1 MPEVEIP
8 DYRLHPQVFQKWLRF
23 TFRDDTIQIEVSKN
37 GCFYFNLPDGEELTE
52 AGIPQPATEPFE
64 ADYHNPKKE
73 HHEAIQGLRHKT
85 RWKKL
90 DPIAK
95 FRQWVIQNQRIGLN
109 GFEQETRYVSI
120 SSLQDYWTIAR
131 IREVL
136 ELCLIE
142 ADIDQIAARFLR
154 IFSLLVHI
162 GRHGDI
168 KTFLDRD
175 LDDQVFISPG
185 LAQGKIPD
193 FSDVFEKHWSFF
205 PVEFRTHGA
214 RQQAL
219 LSRQILPLGYY
230 KSFKEV
236 NSRFEAAL
244 YKVQIDPDYCDLVPK
259 DTPLVFKI
267 YRGYEMKEDYNLETD
282 SYSYLNGKEQQA
294 VTKCYGS
301 FSCEETDFRVIML
314 EYASEGSLRSFF
326 RNIHPPVSAVEFR
339 ELWANLVGLLEGV
352 DALHTCHDTKQG
364 IHQDIKPENILVFP
378 KSLESRFDVRFKLTD
393 FHVTEFKHLD
403 REGKMMINNWG
414 SRLYCA
420 PECYA
425 NSPAQVNV
433 RRLVSP
439 NIDLWALGAVFSEI
453 LVWSISGHAALE
465 KYRKAR
471 QREISTLAYVQA
483 RGIDACFHDGHK
495 RLPVV
500 DQFLKDVLDHQ
511 RAADGVSPAISHMIL
526 NFMMTNEKKRLRAI
540 EIKSLMQ
547 SITTTS
553 HQDNLFTYEA
563 EVERIRQYQLQESS
577 PIITTSSG
585 HGDISDTSSMR
596 LWSEPEHTV
605 GDTSLST
612 APNARDLGSGQG
624 DHERVPRTIQ
634 VYEYESQPL
643 HGDVESEEQEE
654 IQSLVSPDDDIGSL
668 QSVATPLRAYQVAS
682 KLLVERFLEDDHL
695 LALYQQAVKRLDRT
709 RFINNHTT
717 LMKQYFLD
725 LRATVRSRAEEIS
738 VDFLRSRRE
747 RIRISSVIY
756 DLVLEQG
763 EQVRGIVKMEIKDD
777 QESILLV
784 DRFLAA
790 QEIHDHEHATHSD
803 SDPESAASS
812 DDLPP
817 QQKQTS
823 QGEAFKL
830 EAVATFM
837 TVGSAFDSYKCNLD
851 KFMHPKNLER
861 DYRRAMEQPKASSEY
876 YRPTPVGPEDA
887 SKIGVV
893 DPPVQTSYTFTKK
906 LAWGFYWL
914 MKITRPRVKEG
925 YRRLEWTCDCGS
937 ELYADFIVLD
947 EERFQQFAELL
958 QSPPSEGS
966 QEVIADV
973 QSSQGSSSSEQGSS
987 IANGDS
993 RNTNSQL
1000 KSSST
1005 AVPSGTDTSNET
1017 LPPPGPGRGQG
1028 ARPGESPASK
1038 SKYLA
1043 LCVQTGP
1050 IYTTLEEVDTSSFKS
1065 DAALLEEMKSVYTR
1079 IRGVRSK
1086 HNSLFIPIGL
1096 EFVKFTL
1103 WNQKHGYISICDR
1116 PDSVP
1121 PKTQLEYDYDPK
1133 PLDFLPPMPAQVFLH
1148 YLEHGEE
1155 GWNKLRY
1162 LWLPKLPV
1170 RREKRVIEGHEASYG
1185 WGIHI
1190 IEGPNRWA
1198 IFAMLLATV
1207 FGSALAALLCIVFGN
1222 TNCVFV

>member
-1 MPEVEIP
+1 MPEVEYP
-8 DYRLHPQVFQKWLRF
+8 DYRLHPWVFQEWLRGR
-23 TFRDDTIQIEVSKN
+23 FRDNTIRVECKN
-37 GCFYFNLPDGEELTE
+37 ACFVFHLPDGEELTE
-52 AGIPQPATEPFE
+52 AEICE
-64 ADYHNPKKE
+64 
-73 HHEAIQGLRHKT
+73 LRGKSSWEKPNSIT
-85 RWKKL
+85 
-90 DPIAK
+90 K
-95 FRQWVIQNQRIGLN
+95 FRKWVMQNQRIGLN
-109 GFEQETRYVSI
+109 GFEQTATYVSV
-120 SSLQDYWTIAR
+120 SSLKDYWTNAR
-131 IREVL
+131 IQEVL

-142 ADIDQIAARFLR
+142 ADIEQIAERFLR
-154 IFSLLVHI
+154 TFSLLVQI
-162 GRHGDI
+162 GRHRDI
-168 KTFLDRD
+168 KIFLDRD
-175 LDDQVFISPG
+175 FDDETFASPG
-185 LAQGKIPD
+185 LAQGRLPD
-193 FSDVFEKHWSFF
+193 FSDIFEKHWSFF
-205 PVEFRTHGA
+205 PVEFKSHLTQ
-214 RQQAL
+214 RQEL
-219 LSRQILPLGYY
+219 LSRQILPIKYY
-230 KSFKEV
+230 ELFKKGNRRSE
-236 NSRFEAAL
+236 SAL
-244 YKVQIDPDYCDLVPK
+244 AKVQIESDYCDLVPK
-259 DTPLVFKI
+259 I
-267 YRGYEMKEDYNLETD
+267 YRGDELREDFKVETD
-282 SYSYLNGKEQQA
+282 NYSNLNGEAQHA

-301 FSCEETDFRVIML
+301 FSCEETDFRVIIL

-326 RNIHPPVSAVEFR
+326 RNIHPPVSVLEFR
-339 ELWANLVGLLEGV
+339 ELWVNLVGLLDGLE
-352 DALHTCHDTKQG
+352 ALHTCHDSKQG
-364 IHQDIKPENILVFP
+364 IHQDIKPDNILVFP
-378 KSLESRFDVRFKLTD
+378 KSSESRFDVRFKLTD

-414 SRLYCA
+414 SRLYSA

-425 NSPAQVNV
+425 NSPSQIND

-465 KYRKAR
+465 RYRKAR
-471 QREISTLAYVQA
+471 LREISTLAYVEA
-483 RGIDACFHDGHK
+483 RGIDACFHDGHE

-500 DQFLKDVLDHQ
+500 DQFLQDVLDHR
-511 RAADGVSPAISHMIL
+511 RAADEVSPAISHMIL
-526 NFMMTNEKKRLRAI
+526 SFMMTNEKKRLRAI

-553 HQDNLFTYEA
+553 HQDNLSTYEA
-563 EVERIRQYQLQESS
+563 QVERIRQYQLQESS

-585 HGDISDTSSMR
+585 HCDISDTSSMR

-682 KLLVERFLEDDHL
+682 KLLVERLLEDDHL

-790 QEIHDHEHATHSD
+790 QEIYDHDHATHSD
-803 SDPESAASS
+803 SDSESAASS
-812 DDLPP
+812 DGLPL

-823 QGEAFKL
+823 QGEASKL

-837 TVGSAFDSYKCNLD
+837 TAGPAFDSYKCNLD
-851 KFMHPKNLER
+851 EFLHPKKLES
-861 DYRRAMEQPKASSEY
+861 DYRKTMEQPKASSEDR
-876 YRPTPVGPEDA
+876 RPTPVGPQDA

-893 DPPVQTSYTFTKK
+893 DPPVQTSRSFAKK
-906 LAWGFYWL
+906 IASGFSWL
-914 MKITRPRVKEG
+914 IKITRPRVKEG

-937 ELYADFIVLD
+937 QLYADFIVLD

-958 QSPPSEGS
+958 QTPPPEGS

-973 QSSQGSSSSEQGSS
+973 QSWQGSSSKEQGSPV
-987 IANGDS
+987 ANRDS
-993 RNTNSQL
+993 TNSNSNIV
-1000 KSSST
+1000 SSST
-1005 AVPSGTDTSNET
+1005 ARPLDTDTSSKAM
-1017 LPPPGPGRGQG
+1017 PPPGPGKGKE
-1028 ARPGESPASK
+1028 ACPGESPASK

-1050 IYTTLEEVDTSSFKS
+1050 IYTTLKEFDTSSFKS
-1065 DAALLEEMKSVYTR
+1065 DAALLQEMKSVYTR
-1079 IRGVRSK
+1079 IRGARSK

-1198 IFAMLLATV
+1198 IFAMLLTTV
-1207 FGSALAALLCIVFGN
+1207 FGSALAALLWSAIHNDIQGGTGLGQLIIALSSAILTASLFRLGYL
-1222 TNCVFV
+1222 

>member
-1 MPEVEIP
+1 M
-8 DYRLHPQVFQKWLRF
+8 
-23 TFRDDTIQIEVSKN
+23 
-37 GCFYFNLPDGEELTE
+37 
-52 AGIPQPATEPFE
+52 
-64 ADYHNPKKE
+64 
-73 HHEAIQGLRHKT
+73 
-85 RWKKL
+85 
-90 DPIAK
+90 
-95 FRQWVIQNQRIGLN
+95 
-109 GFEQETRYVSI
+109 
-120 SSLQDYWTIAR
+120 
-131 IREVL
+131 
-136 ELCLIE
+136 
-142 ADIDQIAARFLR
+142 
-154 IFSLLVHI
+154 

-168 KTFLDRD
+168 KTFIDRD
-175 LDDQVFISPG
+175 LDDEVFISPR
-185 LAQGKIPD
+185 LAQRRTLEFAG
-193 FSDVFEKHWSFF
+193 VFEKHWSFF
-205 PVEFRTHGA
+205 PVEFKTHST
-214 RQQAL
+214 RQREL
-219 LSRQILPLGYY
+219 LSRQILPIKYC
-230 KSFKEV
+230 KSFQEG
-236 NSRFEAAL
+236 NRGFEPAL
-244 YKVQIDPDYCDLVPK
+244 HKVQINSDYCDLVPK

-267 YRGYEMKEDYNLETD
+267 YRGDELREDFRVETD
-282 SYSYLNGKEQQA
+282 NYSILNGEAQHA

-301 FSCEETDFRVIML
+301 FSCEETDFRVIIL
-314 EYASEGSLRSFF
+314 EYASKGSLRSFL
-326 RNIHPPVSAVEFR
+326 RNIDPPFNVMEYR
-339 ELWANLVGLLEGV
+339 ELWVNLAGLLDGIE
-352 DALHTCHDTKQG
+352 ALH
-364 IHQDIKPENILVFP
+364 
-378 KSLESRFDVRFKLTD
+378 
-393 FHVTEFKHLD
+393 
-403 REGKMMINNWG
+403 
-414 SRLYCA
+414 A
-420 PECYA
+420 PECYT
-425 NSPAQVNV
+425 NSPSKVNV

-439 NIDLWALGAVFSEI
+439 NIDLWALGAVFSET
-453 LVWSISGHAALE
+453 LVWSISGYAGLE
-465 KYRKAR
+465 EYREAR
-471 QREISTLAYVQA
+471 QEEISTLAYVEA
-483 RGIDACFHDGHK
+483 RVIDSCFHDGHE
-495 RLPVV
+495 RLPIV
-500 DQFLKDVLDHQ
+500 DKFLDDLLDNR
-511 RAADGVSPAISHMIL
+511 RASDEVSSAICHMIL
-526 NFMMTNEKKRLRAI
+526 NFMMTNEKERLRAV
-540 EIKSLMQ
+540 ELKSLMR
-547 SITTTS
+547 SITTTV
-553 HQDNLFTYEA
+553 HQDYSSTYEA
-563 EVERIRQYQLQESS
+563 QVERIRQSQLQQSS

-585 HGDISDTSSMR
+585 HGDISDTSSIR

-605 GDTSLST
+605 GGTSLST

-624 DHERVPRTIQ
+624 NHERVPRTIQ

-668 QSVATPLRAYQVAS
+668 QSVATPLRAYQYAS

-725 LRATVRSRAEEIS
+725 LRATIRSRAEEIS

-790 QEIHDHEHATHSD
+790 QEIYDHDHATHSD
-803 SDPESAASS
+803 SESESAAIS
-812 DDLPP
+812 DGLPP

-823 QGEAFKL
+823 QGEASKL

-837 TVGSAFDSYKCNLD
+837 TAGPAFDSYKCNLD
-851 KFMHPKNLER
+851 EFLHPKKLES
-861 DYRRAMEQPKASSEY
+861 DYRKTMEQPKASSEDR
-876 YRPTPVGPEDA
+876 RPTPVGPQDA

-893 DPPVQTSYTFTKK
+893 DPPVQTSRSFAKK
-906 LAWGFYWL
+906 IASGFSWL
-914 MKITRPRVKEG
+914 IKITRPRVKEG

-937 ELYADFIVLD
+937 QLYADFIVLD

-958 QSPPSEGS
+958 QTPPPEGS

-973 QSSQGSSSSEQGSS
+973 QSWQGSSSKEQGSPV
-987 IANGDS
+987 ANRDS
-993 RNTNSQL
+993 ANSNSNIV
-1000 KSSST
+1000 SSST
-1005 AVPSGTDTSNET
+1005 ARPLDTDTSSKAM
-1017 LPPPGPGRGQG
+1017 PPPGPGKGKE
-1028 ARPGESPASK
+1028 ACPGELPASK

-1050 IYTTLEEVDTSSFKS
+1050 IYTTLEEFDTSSFKS
-1065 DAALLEEMKSVYTR
+1065 DAALLQEMKSVYTR
-1079 IRGVRSK
+1079 IRGARSK

-1198 IFAMLLATV
+1198 IFAMLLTTV

-1222 TNCVFV
+1222 TNRVFV

>member
-1 MPEVEIP
+1 
-8 DYRLHPQVFQKWLRF
+8 
-23 TFRDDTIQIEVSKN
+23 
-37 GCFYFNLPDGEELTE
+37 
-52 AGIPQPATEPFE
+52 
-64 ADYHNPKKE
+64 
-73 HHEAIQGLRHKT
+73 
-85 RWKKL
+85 
-90 DPIAK
+90 
-95 FRQWVIQNQRIGLN
+95 
-109 GFEQETRYVSI
+109 
-120 SSLQDYWTIAR
+120 
-131 IREVL
+131 
-136 ELCLIE
+136 
-142 ADIDQIAARFLR
+142 
-154 IFSLLVHI
+154 
-162 GRHGDI
+162 
-168 KTFLDRD
+168 
-175 LDDQVFISPG
+175 
-185 LAQGKIPD
+185 
-193 FSDVFEKHWSFF
+193 
-205 PVEFRTHGA
+205 
-214 RQQAL
+214 
-219 LSRQILPLGYY
+219 
-230 KSFKEV
+230 
-236 NSRFEAAL
+236 
-244 YKVQIDPDYCDLVPK
+244 
-259 DTPLVFKI
+259 
-267 YRGYEMKEDYNLETD
+267 
-282 SYSYLNGKEQQA
+282 
-294 VTKCYGS
+294 
-301 FSCEETDFRVIML
+301 
-314 EYASEGSLRSFF
+314 
-326 RNIHPPVSAVEFR
+326 
-339 ELWANLVGLLEGV
+339 
-352 DALHTCHDTKQG
+352 
-364 IHQDIKPENILVFP
+364 
-378 KSLESRFDVRFKLTD
+378 
-393 FHVTEFKHLD
+393 
-403 REGKMMINNWG
+403 
-414 SRLYCA
+414 
-420 PECYA
+420 
-425 NSPAQVNV
+425 
-433 RRLVSP
+433 
-439 NIDLWALGAVFSEI
+439 
-453 LVWSISGHAALE
+453 
-465 KYRKAR
+465 
-471 QREISTLAYVQA
+471 
-483 RGIDACFHDGHK
+483 
-495 RLPVV
+495 
-500 DQFLKDVLDHQ
+500 
-511 RAADGVSPAISHMIL
+511 
-526 NFMMTNEKKRLRAI
+526 MTNEKERLRAV
-540 EIKSLMQ
+540 EIKSLMR
-547 SITTTS
+547 SITTTA
-553 HQDNLFTYEA
+553 HQDYSSTYEA
-563 EVERIRQYQLQESS
+563 QVERIRQSQLQKSS
-577 PIITTSSG
+577 SIITTSSG
-585 HGDISDTSSMR
+585 HGDISDTSSIR

-643 HGDVESEEQEE
+643 HGDVELEEQEE

-695 LALYQQAVKRLDRT
+695 FALYQQAVKRLDRT

-790 QEIHDHEHATHSD
+790 QEIYDHEHATHSD
-803 SDPESAASS
+803 SDPESASY
-812 DDLPP
+812 DLPP

-823 QGEAFKL
+823 QGEASKL
-830 EAVATFM
+830 ESVATFM
-837 TVGSAFDSYKCNLD
+837 TVGSAFDSYKYNLD
-851 KFMHPKNLER
+851 EFLHPKKLESKDR
-861 DYRRAMEQPKASSEY
+861 KAIGQSMASSEDR
-876 YRPTPVGPEDA
+876 RPTPVVSRDA
-887 SKIGVV
+887 STIGLV
-893 DPPVQTSYTFTKK
+893 DSSIIKPETSPAAVQTSYPFAKK
-906 LAWGFYWL
+906 LARGFTWL

-937 ELYADFIVLD
+937 QLYADFIVLD
-947 EERFQQFAELL
+947 EERFKQFAELL
-958 QSPPSEGS
+958 QSPPPKGS

-973 QSSQGSSSSEQGSS
+973 QSSQGSSSREQGSP
-987 IANGDS
+987 IANRDS
-993 RNTNSQL
+993 HNSNSQL

-1005 AVPSGTDTSNET
+1005 AGPSGTNTSSKAM
-1017 LPPPGPGRGQG
+1017 PPPGPGRGQG

-1198 IFAMLLATV
+1198 ITALLLTTV
-1207 FGSALAALLCIVFGN
+1207 FGSALAALLWSAVHNDIQGGTGLGQLIIALSSAILTASLFRLGYL
-1222 TNCVFV
+1222 